1 MGTVLLSTVAAAA
14 RHQWAAWNSRPGW
27 VNVPVLSKQKTRVLP
42 AMAIRLTYTA
52 TATQSPFSCST
63 LYAIVCWRAN
73 QNILEIMLSPKGASL
88 MLQNSISDCQV
99 TDTRWWNKWIR
110 PCRRSRHHAG
120 ASRHF
125 VRLSTGRL
133 AAAATASVML

>member
-1 MGTVLLSTVAAAA
+1 MGTVLLSAVAAAA

-52 TATQSPFSCST
+52 TATQSPFSCSS

-73 QNILEIMLSPKGASL
+73 QNILEINALSQRSL
-88 MLQNSISDCQV
+88 PDATEFNL
-99 TDTRWWNKWIR
+99 
-110 PCRRSRHHAG
+110 
-120 ASRHF
+120 
-125 VRLSTGRL
+125 RLSSHWHTM
-133 AAAATASVML
+133 VE